1 MATPPVDERGADGTD
16 QRERSDEDSGV
27 HRRLHT
33 DVADPTGAVAEVDS
47 LAAMA
52 AEQLDQEGA
61 GDVETLG
68 HRVVH
73 RRIEVHPLTGDVAQ
87 TGTHAAG
94 GDHEDRQNRNGQQG
108 ELPLEQQHRDERA
121 AERDGVADH
130 RAERAG
136 EGPLG
141 TDDVIVQPAD
151 ECAGLGAGE
160 EGDRH
165 PLDVVEQLHPKV
177 VDQAL
182 TDPTRQVA
190 LDESE
195 HRFAERG
202 GDHEEEED
210 VQVAAVAVE
219 DGIVEDLPDQQRRQQ
234 AEEGR
239 GDDRSEEADDRGP
252 IGPGERHDTPAGLLG
267 EFLAI
272 EHGPVGRHRV
282 HHHERAGSIHQE
294 KKRTPRRDVLT
305 GPATDRSQGH
315 KRRRGHG
322 GVPLG

>member
-1 MATPPVDERGADGTD
+1 M
-16 QRERSDEDSGV
+16 
-27 HRRLHT
+27 
-33 DVADPTGAVAEVDS
+33 PT
-47 LAAMA
+47 
-52 AEQLDQEGA
+52 EQLDQEGA
-61 GDVETLG
+61 GDVEALG

-73 RRIEVHPLTGDVAQ
+73 RRIEVHPLSGDVAQ

-94 GDHEDRQNRNGQQG
+94 GNHEDRKNCNGQQG
-108 ELPLEQQHRDERA
+108 ELPLEQQHCDEGA

-141 TDDVIVQPAD
+141 PDDVIVQTAD
-151 ECAGLGAGE
+151 ERAGLGAGE

-165 PLDVVEQLHPKV
+165 PLDVVEQLHPQV

-182 TDPTRQVA
+182 TDPARQVA

-210 VQVAAVAVE
+210 VEVAAVAV
-219 DGIVEDLPDQQRRQQ
+219 DDRIVEDLPDQQRGQQ

-239 GDDRSEEADDRGP
+239 GDDRSEEADDQRP
-252 IGPGERHDTPAGLLG
+252 IGLGERHDTLAGLLG
-267 EFLAI
+267 EFPAI

-294 KKRTPRRDVLT
+294 WKRTPRWLVLT
-305 GPATDRSQGH
+305 GPAADRSQGH
-315 KRRRGHG
+315 KRDRGHG

>member
-1 MATPPVDERGADGTD
+1 MALGVSRTSNTRSNDTKAVMMSTRVRKRRERDVDPHGVKTERDKRAGRDAAIDDLMATPPVDEGGADGTD

-47 LAAMA
+47 LAAMP

-182 TDPTRQVA
+182 TDP
-190 LDESE
+190 LD
-195 HRFAERG
+195 R
-202 GDHEEEED
+202 
-210 VQVAAVAVE
+210 
-219 DGIVEDLPDQQRRQQ
+219 
-234 AEEGR
+234 
-239 GDDRSEEADDRGP
+239 
-252 IGPGERHDTPAGLLG
+252 
-267 EFLAI
+267 
-272 EHGPVGRHRV
+272 
-282 HHHERAGSIHQE
+282 
-294 KKRTPRRDVLT
+294 
-305 GPATDRSQGH
+305 
-315 KRRRGHG
+315 
-322 GVPLG
+322 